1 MIMSTT
7 MKKDQAGQ
15 AKEAAGQAFDKA
27 KDAASHVGEAA
38 QHAAQAVGQSAEN
51 ATSAVGQ
58 GVQKAAEGVRE
69 YGPREGILG
78 SATQTVADT
87 LESTGKYVE
96 DKNLSGMVEDVGG
109 LIKRNPIPAVLI
121 GLGVGF
127 LIGRALSSRS

>member
-1 MIMSTT
+1 MIMSAT
-7 MKKDQAGQ
+7 MKKDQTTQ
-15 AKEAAGQAFDKA
+15 AKEAAGQAVDKA

-38 QHAAQAVGQSAEN
+38 QHAAQAVGQTAEN
-51 ATSAVGQ
+51 ATAAAGQ

-69 YGPREGILG
+69 YGPREGVLG

-87 LESTGKYVE
+87 LESTGKYME

-121 GLGVGF
+121 GLGIGF

>member
-1 MIMSTT
+1 MMMSTT
-7 MKKDQAGQ
+7 IKKDQATQ
-15 AKEAAGQAFDKA
+15 AKESAEQAVDKA

-38 QHAAQAVGQSAEN
+38 QHAATAVGQTAEN
-51 ATSAVGQ
+51 ATAAVGQ

-69 YGPREGILG
+69 YGPHEGMLG

-96 DKNLSGMVEDVGG
+96 QKNLSGMVDDVSG

-121 GLGVGF
+121 GLGIGF